1 MNNFYS
7 FDKKL
12 EQIFTNWILFLGR
25 IDRDGRLA
33 VEDAIVSINGYPLKE
48 TSFNK
53 GKNMNEIT
61 LYSRRKI
68 LSQLLIKNATLV
80 ISWEM
85 KWFHNPQL
93 SRYLFLSWI
102 LWFFSIQFSEKNSET
117 VKTRFLKPS
126 YEQNHEK
133 N

>member
-12 EQIFTNWILFLGR
+12 EQIFTNLILFLGR

-80 ISWEM
+80 IS
-85 KWFHNPQL
+85 
-93 SRYLFLSWI
+93 
-102 LWFFSIQFSEKNSET
+102 
-117 VKTRFLKPS
+117 
-126 YEQNHEK
+126 
-133 N
+133 

>member
-53 GKNMNEIT
+53 GK
-61 LYSRRKI
+61 KI
-68 LSQLLIKNATLV
+68 NKMPYFQNV
-80 ISWEM
+80 
-85 KWFHNPQL
+85 
-93 SRYLFLSWI
+93 
-102 LWFFSIQFSEKNSET
+102 LWAIVSKI
-117 VKTRFLKPS
+117 
-126 YEQNHEK
+126 
-133 N
+133 